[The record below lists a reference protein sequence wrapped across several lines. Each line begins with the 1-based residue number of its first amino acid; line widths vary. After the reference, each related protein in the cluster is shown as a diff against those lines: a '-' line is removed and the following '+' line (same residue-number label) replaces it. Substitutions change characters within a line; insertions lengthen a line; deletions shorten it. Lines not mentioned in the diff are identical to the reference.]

1 MSDIMTHILSRR
13 SIRKYTNEPVSQED
27 ILRLLQAAMAAPS
40 ATNRKPWEFVVVT
53 EPEVLESLR
62 RVLPFGRY
70 NAPAAIIVCG
80 NMGRALPW
88 PARDFWI
95 QDCSAATE
103 NILLAATG
111 LGLGAVWV
119 GVHPIGLLVKAVSR
133 VLSLP
138 KGVIPLGVVY
148 VGHPAEA
155 KAPRTQYDDKRV
167 HWQKYISP
175 GDTLNEKLARRCET
189 EQHSD

>member
-13 SIRKYTNEPVSQED
+13 SIRKYTNEPVSRED

-155 KAPRTQYDDKRV
+155 KAPRTQYDEKRV
-167 HWQKYISP
+167 HWQKYTSP
-175 GDTLNEKLARRCET
+175 GGTPNEKLARHCET

>member
-13 SIRKYTNEPVSQED
+13 SIRKYTEEPVSQED
-27 ILRLLQAAMAAPS
+27 ILCLLQAAMAAPS

-53 EPEVLESLR
+53 EPGILDSLR
-62 RVLPFGRY
+62 KALPFGRY
-70 NAPAAIIVCG
+70 NAPLAIVVCG

-88 PARDFWI
+88 PARDFWV
-95 QDCSAATE
+95 QDCSAAAE

-119 GVHPIGLLVKAVSR
+119 GVHPIGLLAKAVSR
-133 VLSLP
+133 ALSLP
-138 KGVIPLGVVY
+138 KGVIPLSVIY

-155 KAPRTQYDDKRV
+155 KAPRTQYDEGRV
-167 HWQKYISP
+167 HWQRYAS
-175 GDTLNEKLARRCET
+175 
-189 EQHSD
+189 